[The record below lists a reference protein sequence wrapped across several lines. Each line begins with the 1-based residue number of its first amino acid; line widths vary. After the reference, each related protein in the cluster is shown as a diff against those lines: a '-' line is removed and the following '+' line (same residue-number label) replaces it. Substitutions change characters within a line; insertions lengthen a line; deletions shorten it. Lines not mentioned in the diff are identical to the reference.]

1 MIETFPK
8 STYSLHEVSGRV
20 ITVASRDPTEIKNE
34 IEKANQLAV
43 ERMMESDPFWVGIGP
58 ARKVIPG
65 MKEKVFLHAGPPI
78 EWNRMSGPMKG
89 AIMGAAIYEGW
100 ARDGVEAEKLAKSG
114 QVTFVPNHHLDAVGP
129 MAGVISPNMP
139 VYVVK
144 DRKYGYTTYSNLNEG
159 IGKVLRYG
167 AYSSEVIQRLIWMRD
182 VLATTLD
189 STIKEILKEK
199 DGVSMKSI
207 ITQALTM
214 GDDCHNR
221 YNAATSLFLKE
232 IAPYM
237 MKTDIDKKTL
247 VETFNF
253 MSQNNFTLLNLGM
266 ASAKSMSLAAHKI
279 KYSTIVTALTR
290 NGTDAGIWVSG
301 LDDEWFTAPA
311 PVPKGVWFPGF
322 SEKDANPDLGDSA
335 ITETAGFGGFAMAAA
350 PGIVS
355 WVGGSVAYA
364 IENTQKMYEIT
375 FTKNKNF
382 IIPFLDFQGTPTGV
396 DVRKVV
402 RTGITPT
409 INTGI
414 AHKDAGIG
422 QVGAGI
428 VSFPLEIF
436 KQALKSYA
444 QKYEI

>member
-1 MIETFPK
+1 VV
-8 STYSLHEVSGRV
+8 L
-20 ITVASRDPTEIKNE
+20 VAPPNPAQIKDE

-43 ERMMESDPFWVGIGP
+43 DHMMDSDPIWVGIDL

-65 MKEKVFLHAGPPI
+65 MKEKMFLHAGPPI
-78 EWNRMSGPMKG
+78 GWERMSGPMKG
-89 AIMGAAIYEGW
+89 AVIGAAIYEGW
-100 ARDGVEAEKLAKSG
+100 AKDGAEAEKLAKSG
-114 QVTFVPNHHLDAVGP
+114 AITFVPNHHYDAVGP
-129 MAGVISPNMP
+129 MSGVISPNMP
-139 VYVVK
+139 VYVVQ
-144 DRKYGYTTYSNLNEG
+144 DRKFNSKTYSNLNEG

-167 AYSSEVIQRLIWMRD
+167 AYSSEVIQRLTWMRD

-189 STIKEILKEK
+189 ATLKEILK
-199 DGVSMKSI
+199 DRNGVAMKPI
-207 ITQALTM
+207 IAQALTM

-237 MKTDIDKKTL
+237 MRTGIDKGTL
-247 VETFNF
+247 IEAFNF

-266 ASAKSMSLAAHKI
+266 ASGKAIALAAHHI

-301 LDDEWFTAPA
+301 LDNEWFTAPA

-322 SEKDANPDLGDSA
+322 TEKDANPDLGDSA

-375 FTKNKNF
+375 FAKNKNF
-382 IIPFLDFQGTPTGV
+382 IVPFLDFQGTPTGV
-396 DVRKVV
+396 DIRKVV

-428 VSFPLEIF
+428 VSFPLDLF

-444 QKYEI
+444 KKYGV

>member
-1 MIETFPK
+1 MFSAAVVLLAPAE
-8 STYSLHEVSGRV
+8 L
-20 ITVASRDPTEIKNE
+20 KNE
-34 IEKANQLAV
+34 IEKANQQAV
-43 ERMMESDPFWVGIGP
+43 SRMMESDPMWVDIGL

-65 MKEKVFLHAGPPI
+65 MKDKMLLHAGPPI
-78 EWNRMSGPMKG
+78 TWQRMSGPMKG
-89 AIMGAAIYEGW
+89 AVMGAAIYEGW
-100 ARDGVEAEKLAKSG
+100 ARDGVEAEKLAAAG
-114 QVTFVPNHHLDAVGP
+114 EITFVPNHHHDSVGP
-129 MAGVISPNMP
+129 MAGIVSPNMP
-139 VYVVK
+139 VYVVYDGK
-144 DRKYGYTTYSNLNEG
+144 FGVKTYSNLNEG

-167 AYSSEVIQRLIWMRD
+167 AYSNEVIQRLVWMRGT
-182 VLATTLD
+182 LATTLEA
-189 STIKEILKEK
+189 TIKEIKRDK
-199 DGVSMKSI
+199 DGVAMKPI

-221 YNAATSLFLKE
+221 YNATTALFLKE

-237 MKTDIDKKTL
+237 MKTGLDKKTL
-247 VETFNF
+247 IETFNF

-266 ASAKSMSLAAHKI
+266 ASAKAIALAAEKI
-279 KYSTIVTALTR
+279 KYSTIVTVLTR

-301 LDDEWFTAPA
+301 LEHEWFTAPA

-322 SEKDANPDLGDSA
+322 TEKDANPDLGDSA

-355 WVGGSVAYA
+355 WIGGSVAYA
-364 IENTQKMYEIT
+364 VENTQKMYEIT
-375 FTKNKNF
+375 QAKNKDF
-382 IIPFLDFQGTPTGV
+382 IIPFLDFQGTPTGI
-396 DVRKVV
+396 DIRKVV

-414 AHKDAGIG
+414 AHREAGIG

-436 KQALKSYA
+436 KQALKSFA
-444 QKYEI
+444 QRYGV